1 MIRLALVL
9 LLVSTTLA
17 VAQISS
23 LVWPGPGTVH
33 STGGGCSAA
42 HGTITGTSKITG
54 ASALTC

>member
-1 MIRLALVL
+1 